1 MLHFSSPLTPVAT
14 KMILYCLEISAD
26 LARVETSDDEW
37 AMTYALSAKCL
48 TQERAREVLL
58 DLLDKLRLPQDY
70 VPTTYHWLLMYEC
83 LHLHIE
89 CLNDDPWPELVED
102 LKASRDA
109 RDAGYLS
116 FPLDS
121 QGTEGVSID
130 FDAFIDTYFWD
141 TDFLLDP
148 STFYQLGASSKKQ
161 LGYRVDLFSV
171 LTGLTP
177 HPAELVLKRVDEF
190 ESTEDED
197 EDDTTKEP

>member
-70 VPTTYHWLLMYEC
+70 VLTTYHWLLMYEC

-89 CLNDDPWPELVED
+89 CLNDDPWPALVED
-102 LKASRDA
+102 LKASQDA
-109 RDAGYLS
+109 RDASYLS

-130 FDAFIDTYFWD
+130 FEAFIDTYFWD

-190 ESTEDED
+190 ESTEED
-197 EDDTTKEP
+197 DDDTTKEP

>member
-70 VPTTYHWLLMYEC
+70 VLTTYHWLLMYEC

-89 CLNDDPWPELVED
+89 CLNDDPWPALVED
-102 LKASRDA
+102 LKASQDA
-109 RDAGYLS
+109 RDASYLS

-130 FDAFIDTYFWD
+130 FEAFIDTYFWD

-190 ESTEDED
+190 ESTEEE

>member
-70 VPTTYHWLLMYEC
+70 VLTTYHWLLMYEC

-89 CLNDDPWPELVED
+89 CLNDDPWPALVED
-102 LKASRDA
+102 LKASQDA
-109 RDAGYLS
+109 RDASYLS

-130 FDAFIDTYFWD
+130 FEAFIDTYFWD

-190 ESTEDED
+190 ESTEDD
-197 EDDTTKEP
+197 DDTTKEP

>member
-70 VPTTYHWLLMYEC
+70 VLTTYHWLLMYEC

-89 CLNDDPWPELVED
+89 CLNDDPWPALVED
-102 LKASRDA
+102 LKASQDA
-109 RDAGYLS
+109 RDASYLS

-130 FDAFIDTYFWD
+130 FEAFIDTYFWD

-190 ESTEDED
+190 ESTEDD
-197 EDDTTKEP
+197 DDDTTKEP